1 MVKKLGT
8 ITDIDTKSYY
18 LVVDRQSFVVK
29 DKALK
34 KAKVAKHENEPTL
47 NITTKKLNLMT
58 KASEFDEYLV
68 IKTPGSKKLSVKR
81 AYVHSLRPRPTD
93 SQDDGQTTTIRRDN
107 YREAKFRVQE
117 ELGGA
122 RQKRI
127 LAERKKEKQIFDHG
141 QALEASKEAIN
152 APLPKLV
159 KRLGSKRH

>member
-1 MVKKLGT
+1 M
-8 ITDIDTKSYY
+8 
-18 LVVDRQSFVVK
+18 
-29 DKALK
+29 
-34 KAKVAKHENEPTL
+34 
-47 NITTKKLNLMT
+47 
-58 KASEFDEYLV
+58 
-68 IKTPGSKKLSVKR
+68 
-81 AYVHSLRPRPTD
+81 HSLRPRPTD